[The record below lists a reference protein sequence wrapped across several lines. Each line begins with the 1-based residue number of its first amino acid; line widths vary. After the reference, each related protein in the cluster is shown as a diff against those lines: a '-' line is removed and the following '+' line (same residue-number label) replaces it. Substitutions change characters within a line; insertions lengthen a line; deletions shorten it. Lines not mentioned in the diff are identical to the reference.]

1 VSENPALDRTPMK
14 RMALAAVV
22 LGLGVLF
29 VQPGAGRA
37 QTAPAS
43 PDQSVPLESQQ
54 PASSPAPGVAREGAH
69 ERITQYK
76 LTPELH
82 RKAHLFSRIRFGSRL
97 FDLFYGGILLW
108 LILQRL
114 WSARFRDWA
123 EAASRRRS
131 IQLVVYA
138 PLLILTL
145 AVFHLPLDIFDQATF
160 KHYGISVQ
168 SWGSW
173 MGDWAKVQGLY
184 LFFGS
189 LFIGI
194 FYWVLRRSP
203 RRWWLIFWLISL
215 PILLFIF
222 FLEPFVIDPMFFRY
236 EPLSAKAPQL
246 VPELQRVVRRAGMEI
261 APDRMFWMEASTK
274 TIVPNAYVTGVGAS
288 KRIVVWDTTIAQ
300 ETTDGVLTVFG
311 HELGHYALGHVWKG
325 LAFFAG
331 MALLVLYLG
340 FRTIGW
346 LLERRAAAWAI
357 RGLDDWASL
366 PALLLLMGLFGF
378 VANTFGNA
386 FSRHQEHQAD
396 IYSLEVTR
404 GIVPDP
410 GQASAASFQRFGEKV
425 FIDPDPSPLNVLLF
439 FDHPTV
445 SDRIHLFVTYDPWSH
460 GKKPKF
466 VK

>member
-1 VSENPALDRTPMK
+1 MK

-22 LGLGVLF
+22 SGLGMLLAHSE
-29 VQPGAGRA
+29 AGLA
-37 QTAPAS
+37 QTRAVPDAPGQSAPAAA
-43 PDQSVPLESQQ
+43 QST
-54 PASSPAPGVAREGAH
+54 ASSPANDVAREGAS
-69 ERITQYK
+69 ERITEYK
-76 LTPELH
+76 LSPELY

-97 FDLFYGGILLW
+97 FDLFYGGVLLW
-108 LILQRL
+108 LILQRG

-123 EAASRRRS
+123 EAVSRRRS

-145 AVFHLPLDIFDQATF
+145 AVLHLPLDIFDQATF

-173 MGDWAKVQGLY
+173 MGDWAKLQGLT
-184 LFFGS
+184 LFLGS

-194 FYWVLRRSP
+194 LYGVIRRSP
-203 RRWWLIFWLISL
+203 RRWWLIFWLVSL
-215 PILLFIF
+215 PILLFVF
-222 FLEPFVIDPMFFRY
+222 FLEPFVIDPMFFRF
-236 EPLSAKAPQL
+236 EPLSTKAPQL

-274 TIVPNAYVTGVGAS
+274 TVVPNAYVTGVGAS
-288 KRIVVWDTTIAQ
+288 KRIVVWDTTIDQ
-300 ETTDGVLTVFG
+300 ETTEGVLMVFG
-311 HELGHYALGHVWKG
+311 HELGHYALSHVWKG

-331 MALLVLYLG
+331 VAFLVLYLG

-346 LLERRAAAWAI
+346 LLARHAVAWGI
-357 RGLDDWASL
+357 RSVADWASL
-366 PALLLLMGLFGF
+366 PALLLLVTLFGF
-378 VANTFGNA
+378 VASTFGNA
-386 FSRHQEHQAD
+386 FSRYLENQAD

-410 GQASAASFQRFGEKV
+410 GQAAAASFQRFGEKV
-425 FIDPDPSPLNVLLF
+425 FIDPDPNPVNVLLF

-445 SDRIHLFVTYDPWSH
+445 SDRIRLFVTYDPWSH
-460 GKKPKF
+460 GKEPQF

>member
-1 VSENPALDRTPMK
+1 
-14 RMALAAVV
+14 MALAAVV
-22 LGLGVLF
+22 AGLGLLLVAA
-29 VQPGAGRA
+29 QP
-37 QTAPAS
+37 PAS
-43 PDQSVPLESQQ
+43 PPSN
-54 PASSPAPGVAREGAH
+54 AVAREGMS
-69 ERITQYK
+69 ERITEYK

-82 RKAHLFSRIRFGSRL
+82 RKAHLFNRIRFGSRL
-97 FDLFYGGILLW
+97 LDVFCGGFLLW
-108 LILQRL
+108 LVLQRR
-114 WSARFRDWA
+114 WSAKFRDWA

-131 IQLVVYA
+131 LQLVVYA

-145 AVFHLPLDIFDQATF
+145 SVLHLPLDLFDHATF

-184 LFFGS
+184 LLLGS

-194 FYWVLRRSP
+194 LYAVIRRSP
-203 RRWWLIFWLISL
+203 RRWWLIFWLVSL

-222 FLEPFVIDPMFFRY
+222 FLEPFIIDPMFFRY

-261 APDRMFWMEASTK
+261 APERMFWMEASTK
-274 TIVPNAYVTGVGAS
+274 TIAPNAYVTGVGAS
-288 KRIVVWDTTIAQ
+288 KRIVVWDTTLSQ
-300 ETTDGVLTVFG
+300 ETTEGVLTVFG
-311 HELGHYALGHVWKG
+311 HELGHYPLAHVWMG

-331 MALLVLYLG
+331 MAFLVLYLG
-340 FRTIGW
+340 FRPIAW
-346 LLERRAAAWAI
+346 LLARRAGAWDI
-357 RGLDDWASL
+357 RGVDDWASL
-366 PALLLLMGLFGF
+366 PALLLLIALFGF

-386 FSRHQEHQAD
+386 FSRHLERQAD

-425 FIDPDPSPLNVLLF
+425 FTDPDPNPVDVFLF
-439 FDHPTV
+439 FSHPTL
-445 SDRIHLFVTYDPWSH
+445 SDRIHLFATYDPWSR
-460 GKKPKF
+460 GEEPQF

>member
-1 VSENPALDRTPMK
+1 M
-14 RMALAAVV
+14 
-22 LGLGVLF
+22 
-29 VQPGAGRA
+29 
-37 QTAPAS
+37 
-43 PDQSVPLESQQ
+43 
-54 PASSPAPGVAREGAH
+54 AREGAS
-69 ERITQYK
+69 ERITEYK
-76 LTPELH
+76 LSPELH

-97 FDLFYGGILLW
+97 FDLFFGVFLLW
-108 LILQRL
+108 LILQRR
-114 WSARFRDWA
+114 WSAKFRDWA
-123 EAASRRRS
+123 EAASRRRA
-131 IQLVVYA
+131 IQLLIYA

-145 AVFHLPLDIFDQATF
+145 ALLHLPLDIFDQATF

-168 SWGSW
+168 SWASW
-173 MGDWAKVQGLY
+173 MGDWAKVQGITL
-184 LFFGS
+184 LLGS

-194 FYWVLRRSP
+194 FYGVIRRSP

-215 PILLFIF
+215 PILLFVF
-222 FLEPFVIDPMFFRY
+222 FLEPFIIDPMFFRY

-246 VPELQRVVRRAGMEI
+246 IPELQRVVRRAGMEI
-261 APDRMFWMEASTK
+261 PPERMFWMEASTK

-331 MALLVLYLG
+331 MAFLVLYLG

-346 LLERRAAAWAI
+346 LLARRSVAWGL

-366 PALLLLMGLFGF
+366 PALLLLVALYGF
-378 VANTFGNA
+378 VANTLGNA
-386 FSRHQEHQAD
+386 FSRYQEHQAD

-425 FIDPDPSPLNVLLF
+425 FTDPDPNPVDVFLF
-439 FDHPTV
+439 FSHPTL
-445 SDRIHLFVTYDPWSH
+445 SDRIHLFATYDPWSH
-460 GKKPKF
+460 GKQPKF

>member
-1 VSENPALDRTPMK
+1 
-14 RMALAAVV
+14 MALAVV
-22 LGLGVLF
+22 VSGIGMLLVPPAAGFAQDRALLGA
-29 VQPGAGRA
+29 PG
-37 QTAPAS
+37 QSAPATA
-43 PDQSVPLESQQ
+43 Q
-54 PASSPAPGVAREGAH
+54 PTASSSANDVAREGAS
-69 ERITQYK
+69 ERITEYK
-76 LTPELH
+76 LSPELH
-82 RKAHLFSRIRFGSRL
+82 RKAHRLSRIRFGSRL

-108 LILQRL
+108 LILQRR

-131 IQLVVYA
+131 IQLVIYA

-145 AVFHLPLDIFDQATF
+145 AVFHLPLDIFDQATS
-160 KHYGISVQ
+160 KHYGISIQ

-173 MGDWAKVQGLY
+173 MGDWAKLQGLA
-184 LFFGS
+184 LFLGA

-194 FYWVLRRSP
+194 LYGVIRRSP

-215 PILLFIF
+215 PILLFVF
-222 FLEPFVIDPMFFRY
+222 FLEPFVIDPMFFRF
-236 EPLSAKAPQL
+236 EPLSSKAPQL

-274 TIVPNAYVTGVGAS
+274 TVVPNAYVTGVGAS
-288 KRIVVWDTTIAQ
+288 KRIVVWDTTIDQ
-300 ETTDGVLTVFG
+300 ETTDGILMVFG
-311 HELGHYALGHVWKG
+311 HELGHYALSHVWKG

-331 MALLVLYLG
+331 VSFVVLYLG
-340 FRTIGW
+340 FRSIGW
-346 LLERRAAAWAI
+346 LLARRAAAWGI
-357 RGLDDWASL
+357 RSVDDWASL
-366 PALLLLMGLFGF
+366 PALLLLVTLFGF
-378 VANTFGNA
+378 VASTFGNA
-386 FSRHQEHQAD
+386 FSRYLENQAD

-425 FIDPDPSPLNVLLF
+425 FIDPDPNPVNVLLF

-460 GKKPKF
+460 GKQPKF